1 MELVCSIL
9 RVVLL
14 DQCQSQRMLTGRQI
28 NAEQRTPSII
38 STNWE
43 PLSHVK
49 GCVFRWRTHIF
60 CINRRPGIVAWSE
73 SAPRAGVNFNLL
85 SCACSGAVLCTLW
98 GVASVLFPLFN
109 SLCRPRKLSVG
120 LSRLMRSGTM
130 ERFNDE
136 GARLHFQTTFTGHN
150 ARLQFR
156 TSPST
161 HMTIKQVHN
170 KISDRVK
177 KKLHRLFVAVEAVS
191 LPWQPPPP
199 LSCPT
204 PFLTPGNSRQSGRI
218 LVVSVGAGQPLI
230 WAR

>member
-1 MELVCSIL
+1 M
-9 RVVLL
+9 
-14 DQCQSQRMLTGRQI
+14 
-28 NAEQRTPSII
+28 
-38 STNWE
+38 
-43 PLSHVK
+43 
-49 GCVFRWRTHIF
+49 FRRSSVHF
-60 CINRRPGIVAWSE
+60 MRC
-73 SAPRAGVNFNLL
+73 
-85 SCACSGAVLCTLW
+85 CLCF
-98 GVASVLFPLFN
+98 VSLFN

-120 LSRLMRSGTM
+120 QSRLMRSGTM

-150 ARLQFR
+150 ACLQFL

-177 KKLHRLFVAVEAVS
+177 KKLHRLFVAVERVS
-191 LPWQPPPP
+191 LPWHPPPPPPP

-204 PFLTPGNSRQSGRI
+204 PCLTPGNSRQSGRI